1 VSDLHEQTAV
11 ELVRRLRMREIS
23 AREVVAAHL
32 ARIDDVNPSVNAV
45 VTLTAERA
53 MHAAAQA
60 DEHAAS
66 GRPLGPLHGLPI
78 AHKDTLPTAGVRTT
92 HGSPVFDDHV
102 PDHDHLMVARERAA
116 GAISVGK
123 TNVPELGLGSHTFN
137 PLFGPTRNPYDLRL
151 SAGGSSGGAAAALA
165 AGMVPIADGSDT
177 GGSLRNPASFCNV
190 VALRPTPG
198 LVPSWPE
205 PFAWSPLPVK
215 GPMARS
221 TDDLALLLSVV
232 AGPDPRSAL
241 THDTAASSFTR
252 PLGRSLRGVR
262 IGWAPDLGGQVP
274 LDRRV
279 RDALTPLRDVLSG
292 LGCRVEDAAPNLAG
306 ADEVFR
312 VMRALQLEASYGRL
326 LDEHRGLLKPDAAW
340 NIEEGRRLDGPQ
352 VGRAELLRTAI
363 HHRMREFFGHYDFL
377 VAAVSQVPPFPVD
390 LTYPTSV
397 DGVPMADYL
406 DWMRSCSLISVTG
419 CPAASVPAAFTDDG
433 LPVGLQIIGP
443 ARADVAV
450 LQVAHE
456 VEGAA
461 GVAAR
466 RPTMHDP
473 TAA

>member
-1 VSDLHEQTAV
+1 MLHELSAV
-11 ELVRRLRMREIS
+11 ELARQLRTREVS

-32 ARIDDVNPSVNAV
+32 ARIDEVNPAVNAI
-45 VTLTAERA
+45 VTLTAEHA
-53 MHAAAQA
+53 IQAAAQA
-60 DEHAAS
+60 DEQLVAGHQV
-66 GRPLGPLHGLPI
+66 GPLHGLPI

-92 HGSPVFDDHV
+92 HGSPVFADHV

-137 PLFGPTRNPYDLRL
+137 PLFGSTRNPYDLRL

-232 AGPDPRSAL
+232 VGPDEHSPL
-241 THDTAASSFTR
+241 THDTPASAFTR
-252 PLGRSLRGVR
+252 PLGGSLRGVR
-262 IGWAPDLGGQVP
+262 IAWAPDLGGLVP

-279 RDALTPLRDVLSG
+279 REALTPLRELLTDM
-292 LGCRVEDAAPNLAG
+292 GCHVEEAAPDLAG

-312 VMRALQLEASYGRL
+312 VMRAVQMEASYGGL
-326 LDEHRGLLKPDAAW
+326 LEEHRELLKPDAIW
-340 NIEEGRRLDGPQ
+340 NIEEGRRLDGRQ

-363 HHRMREFFGHYDFL
+363 HHRMRVFFGQYDFL
-377 VAAVSQVPPFPVD
+377 VTAVSQVPPFDVEM
-390 LTYPTSV
+390 TYPASV
-397 DGVPMADYL
+397 DGVPMPNYL
-406 DWMRSCSLISVTG
+406 EWMRSCSLVSATG
-419 CPAASVPAAFTDDG
+419 CPALSVPVAFTDDG

-450 LQVAHE
+450 LQVGHE
-456 VEGAA
+456 VEIAA
-461 GVAAR
+461 DVGAR
-466 RPTMHDP
+466 RPAISDP
-473 TAA
+473 VPG